1 MSRRSK
7 AAREPSTQT
16 ERPSAGELDRP
27 ASTPP
32 RPVVSV
38 ALVLFVPVLWLVM
51 QGDLSVQTAL
61 IRFIGALLAS
71 WVAVRLVLTPVSHY
85 TKPDRPAPGAGV
97 AHGADAADPAGSS
110 GTSGLETAD
119 PAQDSDASAPPGGS
133 TGAGR
138 A

>member
-7 AAREPSTQT
+7 AAREPSTET

-27 ASTPP
+27 AATSP

-85 TKPDRPAPGAGV
+85 TKPDAPGAGA
-97 AHGADAADPAGSS
+97 AHGADAADPAGSP